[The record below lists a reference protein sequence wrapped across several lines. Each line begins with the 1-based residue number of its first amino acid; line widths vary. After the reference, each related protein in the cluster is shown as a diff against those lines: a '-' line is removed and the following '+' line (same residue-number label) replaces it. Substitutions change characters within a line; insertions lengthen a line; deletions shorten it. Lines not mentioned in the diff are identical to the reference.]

1 MSLKINKMILEGDN
15 AIQNT
20 SPIILEKVF
29 YNENV
34 SINVCVV
41 DFVLNVPKMKLM
53 LADS

>member
-1 MSLKINKMILEGDN
+1 MSLKINRMILEGDN

-34 SINVCVV
+34 CKM
-41 DFVLNVPKMKLM
+41 FVLLI
-53 LADS
+53 LY